1 MYVLAEET
9 DFWASSA
16 KTIELGCKI
25 ILPFK
30 KQLG

>member
-9 DFWASSA
+9 DFWAFSA

-25 ILPFK
+25 ILSFK